1 MDTLRGIMK
10 TVGSWN
16 REMDKIVSVRKI
28 DEYYMS
34 RALSLASRGLGAASP
49 NPMVGCV
56 IVRDGQV
63 IGEGYHARC
72 GSEHAEVAALGDLAR
87 RGGTARGAPG

>member
-1 MDTLRGIMK
+1 
-10 TVGSWN
+10 
-16 REMDKIVSVRKI
+16 MDKIVSVRKI

-34 RALSLASRGLGAASP
+34 RALSLASRGQGAASP

-72 GSEHAEVAALGDLAR
+72 GSEHAEVAALGDLDR
-87 RGGTARGAPG
+87 KSTRLNSSHW